1 VTPVGADGAD
11 RQVPDPVASGAGS
24 ADRRAPDPAS
34 AAGRSDGSDA
44 TSGPHGTATDQPTGG
59 PATEP
64 AATGI
69 SDRWR
74 RFSLAVV
81 IARFAIPLAAIAA
94 IPFLLVNNISLLVL
108 LRPQKEFI
116 LVGGGQSRF
125 LGEPE
130 LWLLFLAFLPLGLLV
145 VPAFFVVG
153 RAYRGALEDGDG
165 PGWLHRAIPPRQL
178 QLAQQVLAHRGP
190 SIALLGRIAAL
201 PPTVLAAAAGLS
213 DVDWRRYLL
222 ADAVGAVIAVS
233 ATLAAG
239 FALGRAYE
247 DGGPWIT
254 GIGVG
259 LFFVLILLLTHWIR
273 REAER
278 HDKAERA

>member
-1 VTPVGADGAD
+1 M
-11 RQVPDPVASGAGS
+11 SGHGPE
-24 ADRRAPDPAS
+24 RR
-34 AAGRSDGSDA
+34 
-44 TSGPHGTATDQPTGG
+44 
-59 PATEP
+59 EP
-64 AATGI
+64 AVSEG
-69 SDRWR
+69 WR

-81 IARFAIPLAAIAA
+81 IARFAIPLAALAA

-108 LRPQKEFI
+108 LRPQKEFL

-125 LGEPE
+125 LGDPD
-130 LWLLFLAFLPLGLLV
+130 LWLLFLAFLPLGLFA

-153 RAYRGALEDGDG
+153 RAYRSALEAGDG
-165 PGWLHRAIPPRQL
+165 PRWLHRAIPPRQL
-178 QLAQQVLAHRGP
+178 ALAQQVLAHRGP
-190 SIALLGRIAAL
+190 SIALLGRIAAF

-213 DVDWRRYLL
+213 DVHWRRYLL

-233 ATLAAG
+233 VTLGAG
-239 FALGRAYE
+239 FALGQAYE

-278 HDKAERA
+278 YEAAQTAGAGEA

>member
-1 VTPVGADGAD
+1 MTAAAGASSTGETPE
-11 RQVPDPVASGAGS
+11 
-24 ADRRAPDPAS
+24 PAS
-34 AAGRSDGSDA
+34 PSVSDG
-44 TSGPHGTATDQPTGG
+44 
-59 PATEP
+59 
-64 AATGI
+64 
-69 SDRWR
+69 WR
-74 RFSLAVV
+74 RLSLVV
-81 IARFAIPLAAIAA
+81 VVARFAIPLAAIAA
-94 IPFLLVNNISLLVL
+94 IPFLLVNNITLLVL
-108 LRPQKEFI
+108 LRPQKEFL

-130 LWLLFLAFLPLGLLV
+130 LLPLFLAFLPLGLLT

-153 RAYRGALEDGDG
+153 RAYRGALEVGNG
-165 PGWLHRAIPPRQL
+165 PGWLHRAIPPKQL
-178 QLAQQVLAHRGP
+178 RLAQQVLARRGP
-190 SIALLGRIAAL
+190 SIAFLGRIAAL

-222 ADAVGAVIAVS
+222 ADAVGAVVAVS

-254 GIGVG
+254 GIGVA

-273 REAER
+273 READR
-278 HDKAERA
+278 HDAAEA

>member
-1 VTPVGADGAD
+1 MTSP
-11 RQVPDPVASGAGS
+11 SAGG
-24 ADRRAPDPAS
+24 ADRRAPGPVAAE
-34 AAGRSDGSDA
+34 AAGGDVSPTDPSRRA
-44 TSGPHGTATDQPTGG
+44 TTADD
-59 PATEP
+59 P
-64 AATGI
+64 AATGEPPAGGV
-69 SDRWR
+69 SDGWR

-81 IARFAIPLAAIAA
+81 VARFAIPLAAIAA

-108 LRPQKEFI
+108 LRPQKEFL

-125 LGEPE
+125 LGDPD

-153 RAYRGALEDGDG
+153 RAYRGALEEGNG

-178 QLAQQVLAHRGP
+178 ELAQQVLAHRGP

-201 PPTVLAAAAGLS
+201 PPTILAAAAGLS
-213 DVDWRRYLL
+213 DVDWRRYLA
-222 ADAVGAVIAVS
+222 ADAAGAVIAVS

-278 HDKAERA
+278 HDAAEHA

>member
-1 VTPVGADGAD
+1 VDRETVEPHPPAGDPRPAD
-11 RQVPDPVASGAGS
+11 
-24 ADRRAPDPAS
+24 
-34 AAGRSDGSDA
+34 
-44 TSGPHGTATDQPTGG
+44 
-59 PATEP
+59 EP
-64 AATGI
+64 AASPVG
-69 SDRWR
+69 DGWR
-74 RFSLAVV
+74 RFSLAIV

-94 IPFLLVNNISLLVL
+94 VPFLLVNNISLLVL
-108 LRPQKEFI
+108 LRPQKEFL

-130 LWLLFLAFLPLGLLV
+130 LWLIFLAFLPLGLLA

-153 RAYRGALEDGDG
+153 RAYRGALEEGEG

-178 QLAQQVLAHRGP
+178 RLAQQVLERRGP
-190 SIALLGRIAAL
+190 SIAFLGRIAAL

-213 DVDWRRYLL
+213 DVDWRRYLV
-222 ADAVGAVIAVS
+222 ADALGAVVAVS
-233 ATLAAG
+233 GTLAAG

-254 GIGVG
+254 GAGVG

-278 HDKAERA
+278 HEAAGHDTAEQGVAPDAARPAEA